1 MSWESYL
8 KASRGFARIA
18 FDRSEDLTI
27 RVQNA
32 FNTNFN
38 RS

>member
-1 MSWESYL
+1 MSWESYM
-8 KASRGFARIA
+8 KASRDFARIA
-18 FDRSEDLTI
+18 FDRSEDPTV